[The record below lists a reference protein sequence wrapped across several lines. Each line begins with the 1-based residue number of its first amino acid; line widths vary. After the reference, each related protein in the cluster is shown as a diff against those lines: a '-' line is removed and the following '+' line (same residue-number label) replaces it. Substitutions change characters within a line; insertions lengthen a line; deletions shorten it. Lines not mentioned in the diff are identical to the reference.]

1 MISTLILRKNTNYN
15 MTSFFH
21 FVSKTVVYFFHQL
34 DFLVVKQN
42 GDELDR
48 LLEFVKMNQQRSYS

>member
-1 MISTLILRKNTNYN
+1 

>member
-1 MISTLILRKNTNYN
+1 

-21 FVSKTVVYFFHQL
+21 FVNKTVVYFFHQL

-48 LLEFVKMNQQRSYS
+48 LLKFIKMNQQRN